1 MRLYKII
8 IFIAKHYFFCNRGN
22 LSKIINM
29 MQKLAITLNWKG
41 YKLIIEQDN
50 I

>member
-22 LSKIINM
+22 LSKIINDTEISDNA
-29 MQKLAITLNWKG
+29 KLEEL
-41 YKLIIEQDN
+41 
-50 I
+50 

>member
-29 MQKLAITLNWKG
+29 IQKLAITLNWN
-41 YKLIIEQDN
+41 KLIIEQDN